1 MSWSELASGFELAS
15 GMAHEVA
22 LVPEAGQE
30 FAQQMVVAKSVVV
43 KEAVSMVTVAVKAKI
58 ASQLR

>member
-1 MSWSELASGFELAS
+1 
-15 GMAHEVA
+15 MAHEVA

-30 FAQQMVVAKSVVV
+30 FAQQMVVAKSVVAQ
-43 KEAVSMVTVAVKAKI
+43 EAVSMVTAAVKAKI